1 MVGWGPIMTAC
12 SDKPKA
18 DLATMARQFL
28 VAQADK
34 GTPVASALGQA
45 GAAST
50 AHTGGS
56 VETATRERKKKDK
69 KEKKVCHS
77 QNAREARRVW
87 GVS

>member
-1 MVGWGPIMTAC
+1 M
-12 SDKPKA
+12 
-18 DLATMARQFL
+18 LRQVL
-28 VAQADK
+28 LAQADK

-69 KEKKVCHS
+69 KEKKVCDFAS
-77 QNAREARRVW
+77 AKGFGCLW
-87 GVS
+87 GVRLEGAEVGAVMA